1 VRQALH
7 TIWHDAVLLG
17 CWIPLSSD
25 GHATV
30 NHYPQPFLMG
40 YTIFGLDEPYRNSDW
55 LMAKSNPMPPIDSSG
70 RVMITGKEIH
80 IN

>member
-1 VRQALH
+1 
-7 TIWHDAVLLG
+7 
-17 CWIPLSSD
+17 
-25 GHATV
+25 
-30 NHYPQPFLMG
+30 MG